1 MAVSLNASSIASL
14 ITSLIAS
21 LVACSRAARVSRR
34 RLGLVALL
42 ALCAPLL
49 ATSSAALAMGA
60 AAPFAP
66 PPRVAVPAAAA
77 APAAADPSAP
87 AVANAA
93 NAANAIGAGLSGIHL
108 GTRPRALI
116 DGDWVALGETV
127 RGARVHALRADEAQL
142 RHPDGRIEHL
152 RFTPLVELHARPHS
166 SSLPTPSRWGEART
180 VRPSPPGGQRPQ
192 AAGASAANIS
202 ESP

>member
-1 MAVSLNASSIASL
+1 MAVSLNASSIA
-14 ITSLIAS
+14 SLIAS

-34 RLGLVALL
+34 RLGRVALL

-49 ATSSAALAMGA
+49 AASSAALAMGA
-60 AAPFAP
+60 AAPFAA

-77 APAAADPSAP
+77 ASAAADPLAP
-87 AVANAA
+87 AVANAASAA

-127 RGARVHALRADEAQL
+127 RGARLHALRADEAQL
-142 RHPDGRIEHL
+142 RHPDGRLEHL

-166 SSLPTPSRWGEART
+166 SSLPAASRWGAART

-192 AAGASAANIS
+192 AAGASVANIS

>member
-93 NAANAIGAGLSGIHL
+93 NAIGAGLSGIHL

-166 SSLPTPSRWGEART
+166 SSLPTPSPWGEART

>member
-34 RLGLVALL
+34 RLGRVALL

-93 NAANAIGAGLSGIHL
+93 NAIGAGLSGIHL

-127 RGARVHALRADEAQL
+127 RGARLHALRADEAQL

-166 SSLPTPSRWGEART
+166 SSRPTPSRWGEART

>member
-34 RLGLVALL
+34 RLGRVALL

-77 APAAADPSAP
+77 ASAAADPSAP
-87 AVANAA
+87 AVA

-166 SSLPTPSRWGEART
+166 SSLPTPSPWGEART

>member
-34 RLGLVALL
+34 RLGRVALL

-93 NAANAIGAGLSGIHL
+93 NAIGAGLSGIHL

-127 RGARVHALRADEAQL
+127 RGARLHALRADEAQL